1 MKAKPKPEEKEEKKE
16 VKEEKK
22 KGRPGRKKNPVQRMT
37 IVHTP
42 VIMEF
47 N

>member
-1 MKAKPKPEEKEEKKE
+1 MKPKPKPEEKEEKKE

-37 IVHTP
+37 ITHLP
-42 VIMEF
+42 VILEF